1 MAIFLGT
8 QQAQASKH
16 ALQAADIG
24 AIVTEPQRSSSVLV
38 RWQSSCMAVVV
49 AQGPEHED
57 IELVHAS
64 TQFGETT
71 ADRPYLDRC
80 LVCGG
85 HLPDELVELLSDSGV
100 LGEQLSLQLE
110 ARGFSEVGVDQREVS
125 VEVVVPDS
133 KDGAIVGQFSVEGG
147 GLERLSRQPCG
158 GPEDESHSV
167 QALVEK

>member
-1 MAIFLGT
+1 MRALKLPHRGLGVSAEVAIFLGT

-24 AIVTEPQRSSSVLV
+24 AIVTEPQRSSRVLV
-38 RWQSSCMAVVV
+38 RWQSSCMSVLV
-49 AQGPEHED
+49 AQRPEHED
-57 IELVHAS
+57 IELVHTS

-80 LVCGG
+80 LVCSG

-125 VEVVVPDS
+125 VEVVVPDP
-133 KDGAIVGQFSVEGG
+133 KDG
-147 GLERLSRQPCG
+147 RDSR
-158 GPEDESHSV
+158 SV
-167 QALVEK
+167 QR